1 MDAFWKRVQAI
12 KVLYPSVVSNDG
24 DKGYDDSGNEVSMN
38 ETNIANKITEQD
50 TARDNAATKLTNDKA
65 SGIAKLKADTWSPL
79 SADEVTALFGE

>member
-1 MDAFWKRVQAI
+1 MDTFWKRVQAI
-12 KVLYPSVVSNDG
+12 KALYPSVVSNEG
-24 DKGYDDSGNEVSMN
+24 DKGLDNSGNEVSMN
-38 ETNIANKITEQD
+38 ETDIANKITEQD

>member
-1 MDAFWKRVQAI
+1 MDTFWKRVQAI
-12 KVLYPSVVSNDG
+12 KALYPSVVSNEG
-24 DKGYDDSGNEVSMN
+24 DKGFDNSGNEVSMN
-38 ETNIANKITEQD
+38 ETDIANKITEQD